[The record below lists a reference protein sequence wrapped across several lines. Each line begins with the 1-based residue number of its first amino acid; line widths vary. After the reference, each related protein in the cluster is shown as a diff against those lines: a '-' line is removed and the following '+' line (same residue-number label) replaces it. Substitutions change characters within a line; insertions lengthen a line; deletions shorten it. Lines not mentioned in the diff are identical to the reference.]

1 MSITTE
7 EMEHLKRLARLELS
21 EEETEHLK
29 GDINKTLDYFTLL
42 NELDTDGVEELV
54 RPVQSVNVF
63 RADEVVPTLTHEDAM
78 SVAVEQEDGFYKV
91 PRTVDTGE

>member
-21 EEETEHLK
+21 AEETEHLK

-63 RADEVVPTLTHEDAM
+63 RADKVVPTLTHEDAM
-78 SVAVEQEDGFYKV
+78 SVAIEHEDGFYKV